1 MGEGGGDAP
10 FGGRVV
16 RGGDGAGGGMPDDRS
31 PRGPRER
38 TGRPVKRQVS
48 AGGVVYR
55 VHEGRV
61 EFALVC
67 PTGRS
72 VWCLPK
78 GMVEAHEKPEEAALR
93 EVQEETGL
101 VARPKGSLGEIE
113 YWFAE
118 RAQGIR
124 IHKRVHHFLF
134 EAMGGSLA
142 DHDHEIGEAR
152 WFDAAQAQRSLAYA
166 NERTIL
172 DRAIQATASLNIDD
186 K

>member
-1 MGEGGGDAP
+1 M
-10 FGGRVV
+10 R
-16 RGGDGAGGGMPDDRS
+16 
-31 PRGPRER
+31 
-38 TGRPVKRQVS
+38 RQVS

-67 PTGRS
+67 PAGRS

-78 GMVEAHEKPEEAALR
+78 GMLEPREKPEEAALR

-101 VARPKGSLGEIE
+101 VARPRGSLGEIE

-118 RAQGIR
+118 RSQRGR

-134 EAMGGSLA
+134 EAVGGSLA

-152 WFDAAQAQRSLAYA
+152 WFEAAEAHRTLGYA
-166 NERTIL
+166 NERAIL
-172 DRAIQATASLNIDD
+172 ERAIQATASLAPADRRPPTAD
-186 K
+186 RQ

>member
-1 MGEGGGDAP
+1 M
-10 FGGRVV
+10 
-16 RGGDGAGGGMPDDRS
+16 
-31 PRGPRER
+31 
-38 TGRPVKRQVS
+38 KRQIS

-67 PTGRS
+67 PAGRS

-78 GMVEAHEKPEEAALR
+78 GMLEPREKPEEAALR

-101 VARPKGSLGEIE
+101 VARPRGSLGEIE

-118 RAQGIR
+118 RSQRGR

-134 EAMGGSLA
+134 EAVGGSLA

-152 WFDAAQAQRSLAYA
+152 WFEAAEAQRTVGYP
-166 NERTIL
+166 NERAIL
-172 DRAIQATASLNIDD
+172 ERAIQATASLAADRPTD
-186 K
+186 PSKV

>member
-1 MGEGGGDAP
+1 
-10 FGGRVV
+10 
-16 RGGDGAGGGMPDDRS
+16 MPEQRL
-31 PRGPRER
+31 PRGRRARP
-38 TGRPVKRQVS
+38 GRPVKRQVL

-67 PTGRS
+67 PAGRP

-78 GMVEAHEKPEEAALR
+78 GMVEPHERPEEAALR

-101 VARPKGSLGEIE
+101 MARPRGALGEIE

-118 RAQGIR
+118 RAQGAR

-134 EAMGGSLA
+134 EAVGGSLA
-142 DHDHEIGEAR
+142 DHDQEIGESR
-152 WFDAAQAQRSLAYA
+152 WFEAAEALRSLGYA

-172 DRAIQATASLNIDD
+172 EHAIQATASLAAQGG
-186 K
+186 